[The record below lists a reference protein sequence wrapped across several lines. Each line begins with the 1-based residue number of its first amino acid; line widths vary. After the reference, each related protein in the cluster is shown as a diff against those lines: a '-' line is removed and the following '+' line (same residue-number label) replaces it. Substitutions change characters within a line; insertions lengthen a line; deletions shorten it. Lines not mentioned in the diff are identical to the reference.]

1 MARTKKTTTEGAT
14 AASTTTTAAKDAK
27 SVKGRYAYFL
37 TAEITFITPLLATNP
52 GNETIYKDFIANDE
66 KTTAERRAEEVEML
80 GVDEVEKRGMTV
92 FLREPD
98 NPMVPLLK
106 DYTWLGY
113 LKSRA
118 KALAKI
124 DGTVVHSM
132 KAYVKEVNDL
142 ITVTPRFQPLTL
154 PDGTDTSF
162 IERKTLPDVG
172 DELVD
177 YNMKSIVERLAKL
190 EGVAI
195 DGVDALERPLRAE
208 TMQGDRVA
216 LAKSE
221 SVPAGTKVTVTFRC
235 ERKEGLDLVKEC
247 LDYGDK
253 HGTGQWRN
261 AGYGRFI
268 WKKIDSWKELIE
280 QDRLTEEDFPLR

>member
-1 MARTKKTTTEGAT
+1 MPRTKKTTTEDAV
-14 AASTTTTAAKDAK
+14 ASTTTTTAAKDAK
-27 SVKGRYAYFL
+27 AAKAAKERYAYFI

-52 GNETIYKDFIANDE
+52 GNEAIYKEFIANDE
-66 KTTAERRAEEVEML
+66 KTTAERRSEEVEKL
-80 GVDEVEKRGMTV
+80 GPDEVERRGMTV

-98 NPMVPLLK
+98 NPMVPLMK
-106 DYTWLGY
+106 DYTWSGY

-124 DGTVVHSM
+124 DGTVVSTM
-132 KAYVKEVNDL
+132 KAYKQEVNDR
-142 ITVTPRFQPLTL
+142 ITVSPRFQQLIL
-154 PDGTDTSF
+154 PDGAETSI
-162 IERKTLPDVG
+162 IEY
-172 DELVD
+172 VD
-177 YNMKSIVERLAKL
+177 NEDIKRQAAL

-221 SVPAGTKVTVTFRC
+221 SVPAGTKVVVTFRC
-235 ERKEGLDLVKEC
+235 ETKEGADLVKAC
-247 LDYGDK
+247 LDYGKD

-268 WKKIDSWKELIE
+268 WKKLDSWKEKIE
-280 QDRLTEEDFPLR
+280 QERLTDEDFPLR

>member
-1 MARTKKTTTEGAT
+1 MAKTTTKET
-14 AASTTTTAAKDAK
+14 KERF
-27 SVKGRYAYFL
+27 VYFL

-52 GNETIYKDFIANDE
+52 GNENIYKDFIANDE
-66 KTTAERRAEEVEML
+66 KTTSERRSEEVERL
-80 GVDEVEKRGMTV
+80 GPDEVEKRGMTV

-98 NPMVPLLK
+98 NPMIPLIK
-106 DYTWLGY
+106 DYTWLGF

-124 DGTVVHSM
+124 DGTVVSSM

-142 ITVTPRFQPLTL
+142 VTVYPRFQPLML
-154 PDGTDTSF
+154 PDGTGTS
-162 IERKTLPDVG
+162 VV
-172 DELVD
+172 EL
-177 YNMKSIVERLAKL
+177 KQSKL

-221 SVPAGTKVTVTFRC
+221 SAPAGSKVVVTFRC

-247 LDYGDK
+247 LDYGDQ

-261 AGYGRFI
+261 AGYGRFT
-268 WKKIDSWKELIE
+268 WKKLDSWKEKIE
-280 QDRLTEEDFPLR
+280 QDRLTEDDFPLR

>member
-1 MARTKKTTTEGAT
+1 M
-14 AASTTTTAAKDAK
+14 
-27 SVKGRYAYFL
+27 
-37 TAEITFITPLLATNP
+37 LATNP

-98 NPMVPLLK
+98 NPMIPLIK
-106 DYTWLGY
+106 DYTWLGF

-124 DGTVVHSM
+124 DGTTVHSM

-142 ITVTPRFQPLTL
+142 ITVTPRFQPLML
-154 PDGTDTSF
+154 PDGAETSF
-162 IERKTLPDVG
+162 IERKTLPDG
-172 DELVD
+172 ADE
-177 YNMKSIVERLAKL
+177 MKSINERLAELDRLAKL

-216 LAKSE
+216 LTKSE

-247 LDYGDK
+247 LDYGK
-253 HGTGQWRN
+253 EHGTGQWRN

-268 WKKIDSWKELIE
+268 WKKIDSWKEKIE
-280 QDRLTEEDFPLR
+280 QGRLTEDDFPLR